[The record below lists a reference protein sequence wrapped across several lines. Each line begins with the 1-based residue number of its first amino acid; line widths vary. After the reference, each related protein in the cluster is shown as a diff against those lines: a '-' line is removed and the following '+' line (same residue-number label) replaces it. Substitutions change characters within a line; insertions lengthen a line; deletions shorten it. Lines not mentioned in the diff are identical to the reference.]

1 MGLEGGLA
9 GMIEGLFML
18 CGVRPA
24 VWGESGGSRV
34 LDQARLK
41 NVASLRRSSSWE
53 FIMSVLSA
61 PAREQPDRGRQPRE
75 RARWSELRGR
85 VGSLLYGFN
94 LQSEGWENPAYS
106 AGLSNHSFANEC
118 ISALRCYSKRQL
130 AAPATTYLSF
140 DIHFECLLFSPRS
153 TSAPNL
159 KN

>member
-1 MGLEGGLA
+1 MVLEGGLA

-34 LDQARLK
+34 LHRARLE

-75 RARWSELRGR
+75 RER
-85 VGSLLYGFN
+85 
-94 LQSEGWENPAYS
+94 EGQ
-106 AGLSNHSFANEC
+106 
-118 ISALRCYSKRQL
+118 ITALW
-130 AAPATTYLSF
+130 
-140 DIHFECLLFSPRS
+140 I
-153 TSAPNL
+153 
-159 KN
+159 